1 MHGTIETLINSI
13 IDQRAKGD
21 PAVEK
26 LIKVKLLLKGIDP
39 SKFSGDSAD
48 DPTIIDK
55 LNQAVADFEV

>member
-1 MHGTIETLINSI
+1 MINSI